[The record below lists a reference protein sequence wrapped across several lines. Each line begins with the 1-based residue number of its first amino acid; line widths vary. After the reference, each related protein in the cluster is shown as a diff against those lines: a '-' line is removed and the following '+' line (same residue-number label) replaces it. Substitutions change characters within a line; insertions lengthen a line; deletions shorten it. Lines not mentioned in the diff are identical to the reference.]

1 MTRYMQEIF
10 ETYDGALEPVL
21 RERRATFAKDDPAA
35 IAEANR
41 RYDDLA
47 KDLEKLEGF
56 VLYDGFREVYERP
69 RRMRPSPH

>member
-1 MTRYMQEIF
+1 MTRYIQEIF
-10 ETYDGALEPVL
+10 EAYEGALEPIL
-21 RERRATFAKDDPAA
+21 RERRAIFAPAA

-56 VLYDGFREVYERP
+56 VLYEGFRVVYEHP